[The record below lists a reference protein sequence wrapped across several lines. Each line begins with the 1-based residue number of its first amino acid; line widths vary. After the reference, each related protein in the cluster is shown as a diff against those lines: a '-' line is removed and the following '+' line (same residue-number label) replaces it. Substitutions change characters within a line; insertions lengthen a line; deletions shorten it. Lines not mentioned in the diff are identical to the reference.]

1 MEAPATSRHTR
12 HPLWLLPS
20 GPDQVHE
27 LVLREDQ
34 GLHRASL
41 VCTKEWEGLS
51 SIDCFIASLIPSYV
65 SVYESID
72 YQLVKSIN
80 YIAILVASHEKGSQ
94 RIPAYTFLHTLLD
107 LSDA

>member
-1 MEAPATSRHTR
+1 MLTYFEDIRWVEAPATSRHTR

-41 VCTKEWEGLS
+41 VCAKEWEGLS
-51 SIDCFIASLIPSYV
+51 SIDCFIASLNPSYV
-65 SVYESID
+65 SVYESIG

-80 YIAILVASHEKGSQ
+80 YVTNSFALRESG
-94 RIPAYTFLHTLLD
+94 
-107 LSDA
+107 